1 MKSVYNLY
9 IAILLLTYLPV
20 PVICN
25 AQTVTDKRLEHIIH
39 LPSTKGCIYD
49 LLQMISE
56 KTGYHLS
63 YDSQLIDNGEIRKI
77 KRGNRTIAQ
86 AIYEITGKKNLN
98 ISVKENYILITSL
111 YPITQT
117 DKHFRGTLLDA
128 ESGQPIIYGTIH
140 LQGLSWG
147 TVSNQ
152 DGQFM
157 IQIPDTIQNPTLII
171 SHIGYKPLKLN
182 PTLSTDQ
189 NSIIRLTPD
198 VVPIQEVIIRMKDPI
213 SLLNGMLNQRNKNY
227 SSNPILLTSFY
238 REGIK
243 FKGKLLDLAEG
254 ILHIYKP
261 AIQSSQDKEQVKQLG
276 KRRIT
281 FRTKQDSLITKIS
294 GGIHSCLNLDVI
306 THLPTFLQ
314 PDMSPN
320 GYIHSFVDITLVN
333 DQLTNV
339 IHFIPKENSKE
350 HFYEGDIYLD
360 NEDQA
365 LVQLQFKIHPD
376 FIKKNT
382 KMLVKQQDK
391 RIKLIAKEV
400 QYTVSYRKWGN
411 TYYINHVRGDLHFK
425 VKKKWFATSA
435 KLHTWFE
442 MATSQVDT
450 INVKP
455 IPSKKRIKTKGIFM
469 DMLSIQDT
477 ISWKNFNIIPKEQD
491 LERSINKQRVKR

>member
-1 MKSVYNLY
+1 
-9 IAILLLTYLPV
+9 
-20 PVICN
+20 
-25 AQTVTDKRLEHIIH
+25 
-39 LPSTKGCIYD
+39 
-49 LLQMISE
+49 
-56 KTGYHLS
+56 
-63 YDSQLIDNGEIRKI
+63 
-77 KRGNRTIAQ
+77 
-86 AIYEITGKKNLN
+86 
-98 ISVKENYILITSL
+98 
-111 YPITQT
+111 
-117 DKHFRGTLLDA
+117 
-128 ESGQPIIYGTIH
+128 
-140 LQGLSWG
+140 
-147 TVSNQ
+147 
-152 DGQFM
+152 
-157 IQIPDTIQNPTLII
+157 
-171 SHIGYKPLKLN
+171 
-182 PTLSTDQ
+182 
-189 NSIIRLTPD
+189 
-198 VVPIQEVIIRMKDPI
+198 
-213 SLLNGMLNQRNKNY
+213 MLNQRNKNY
-227 SSNPILLTSFY
+227 SSNPTLLTSFY

-382 KMLVKQQDK
+382 KMLVKQQGK

-491 LERSINKQRVKR
+491 LEKSINKQRVKR